1 MCIRDRNNNLKIF
14 IFIVIALIA
23 LYFTKGKY
31 GQFSK
36 DKSINACVI
45 AQKKQYKDKPL
56 EEIKVFCE
64 EEITKNIK

>member
-1 MCIRDRNNNLKIF
+1 MNNNLKIF
-14 IFIVIALIA
+14 IFIVTALVA

-45 AQKKQYKDKPL
+45 AQKQYKDKPI

>member
-1 MCIRDRNNNLKIF
+1 MIQINNNLKIF
-14 IFIVIALIA
+14 IFIIIAFAILF
-23 LYFTKGKY
+23 FTKEKY
-31 GQFSK
+31 QGFSK

-45 AQKKQYKDKPL
+45 AQKKQYKDKPI